1 MTLMIN
7 ARHIFYGISML
18 DKYKGTGLK
27 KIYLIFGMC
36 DESFSV
42 NYSAQIPPGAD
53 KGWFMFFVTLLNQLY
68 WFTGATLGGI
78 FGAVI
83 TFSTRGMDF
92 AMTALF
98 TVIFIEQ
105 WLKDKKHTSAL
116 LGLGISFLCL
126 IAFGRDDFIVP
137 SMAGILGMLTL
148 LRKPLEKGEE
158 Q

>member
-1 MTLMIN
+1 
-7 ARHIFYGISML
+7 
-18 DKYKGTGLK
+18 
-27 KIYLIFGMC
+27 
-36 DESFSV
+36 
-42 NYSAQIPPGAD
+42 
-53 KGWFMFFVTLLNQLY
+53 
-68 WFTGATLGGI
+68 
-78 FGAVI
+78 
-83 TFSTRGMDF
+83 MDF